1 MSGIFICAFVNHVPA
16 PKITNWRSVSGHGVS
31 SLNLA
36 RSYQP
41 KATAQS
47 NSIIEKDGNKS
58 GTERNVLQSVAADA
72 DAIGNYLDAS
82 GAAGLIKTQASET
95 RH

>member
-1 MSGIFICAFVNHVPA
+1 MA
-16 PKITNWRSVSGHGVS
+16 

-72 DAIGNYLDAS
+72 DAIGYYLDAA

-95 RH
+95 RD